1 MCDDFSLIRLRDNMS
16 IDLKKVMKFLISE
29 HIYIY
34 HLHIRDYAVCSYW
47 VIQCYP
53 GAIFHQRV
61 YLI

>member
-1 MCDDFSLIRLRDNMS
+1 MTFI
-16 IDLKKVMKFLISE
+16 ISE

-34 HLHIRDYAVCSYW
+34 DLHIRDYAVCSHW

-53 GAIFHQRV
+53 GADFHPLV